1 MSETTVPR
9 ILRWL
14 VSVPA
19 SSGSAEN
26 LSTANSTRR
35 YQAETN
41 AAEKRKWKSNGNYFR
56 AWQLRLLAIDL
67 RDRGA
72 RFYSGQHASKVIF
85 IA

>member
-1 MSETTVPR
+1 MSETAVRR
-9 ILRWL
+9 IPRWL
-14 VSVPA
+14 VTVPA
-19 SSGSAEN
+19 SSGSPEN
-26 LSTANSTRR
+26 LATVNSIRQ

-41 AAEKRKWKSNGNYFR
+41 AAEKRKWKSNRNYFQ

-72 RFYSGQHASKVIF
+72 RFYSRQHASKVIF